1 MPLVVARKVLE
12 KTLEVFVVV
21 GTTSSSVLNMV
32 LNKSKENSA
41 ILLIDNEVREVVT
54 KVIKI
59 IWVLTQAEIQENVI
73 VVIGT
78 ITKVVDV
85 RYINEIMV
93 MHCTNKR
100 GQFNSSTNS
109 LIKSAPEYSGVLI
122 WHWVTRKIHFKMVYI
137 RSWRGG
143 CKKTARRNS
152 QFSGSLQLC

>member
-59 IWVLTQAEIQENVI
+59 I
-73 VVIGT
+73 
-78 ITKVVDV
+78 
-85 RYINEIMV
+85 
-93 MHCTNKR
+93 
-100 GQFNSSTNS
+100 
-109 LIKSAPEYSGVLI
+109 
-122 WHWVTRKIHFKMVYI
+122 
-137 RSWRGG
+137 
-143 CKKTARRNS
+143 
-152 QFSGSLQLC
+152 